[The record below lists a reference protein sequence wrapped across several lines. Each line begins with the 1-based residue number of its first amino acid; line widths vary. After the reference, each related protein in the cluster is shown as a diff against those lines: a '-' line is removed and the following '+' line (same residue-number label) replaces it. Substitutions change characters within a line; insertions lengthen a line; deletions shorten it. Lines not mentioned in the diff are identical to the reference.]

1 MTVLSTNGV
10 GKTGQ
15 QQETLMEPDDFLTI
29 YTKTNSKWM
38 KDLNVR
44 EETIKILEENTGTKI
59 FDRGQNNF
67 FLDMSQMQGKQKQK

>member
-1 MTVLSTNGV
+1 MTVPSTNGV

-15 QQETLMEPDDFLTI
+15 QHEILMELDHFLTI

-44 EETIKILEENTGTKI
+44 QETIKILEENTGTKL
-59 FDRGQNNF
+59 FEHGQNNF